1 VRFFFNN
8 KNAIQGRE
16 QEAFRVMHPHF
27 VASAKACRQQIQDRL
42 GSGMNTSMTKV
53 IDNAIV
59 GHGCLRLKIKE
70 D

>member
-1 VRFFFNN
+1 
-8 KNAIQGRE
+8 
-16 QEAFRVMHPHF
+16 MYPHF
-27 VASAKACRQQIQDRL
+27 VTIAKACRQQIQDRL

-59 GHGCLRLKIKE
+59 GYGRLRRKIKE